1 MRSESVGTSLVI
13 PTFGRVDSLAGCL
26 RSIERV
32 KPGFDEILVVA
43 AGDVDGARQ
52 ALERFA
58 ELPLTLVEH
67 PVRSAATQRNAGIE
81 RATGDFVFFV
91 DDDTEL
97 PPDYVAAA
105 LAGFEAH
112 PRAVGLTGPVQVPP
126 GRPGRRGPVWVE
138 ASDLLLGARP
148 VFRSRVLRS
157 GFAGMAVR
165 PLRRTPQAVE
175 YLQGENAVYR
185 RRVFDEGF
193 RFEPHF
199 VRWSF
204 GEDLMLS
211 YQVHKRYGPG
221 SLRWV
226 PALTLTHHHD
236 DTRSIDY
243 PASIRMRVV
252 YRFIFWRREV
262 YGGSWFNLFR
272 YLCGQAAFM
281 LREVALRL
289 PGRRRRAF
297 RIVWASWRFLLAHWD
312 DIAEHRIDYNHFVLH
327 GEAPPDVPRG
337 KA

>member
-1 MRSESVGTSLVI
+1 MATSLVI
-13 PTFGRVDSLAGCL
+13 PTFGRADSLARCL

-32 KPGFDEILVVA
+32 APGFDEIFIVA
-43 AGDVDGARQ
+43 AGDVASVRR
-52 ALERFA
+52 ALERFGQ
-58 ELPLTLVEH
+58 LPLKVLEH

-81 RATGDFVFFV
+81 RATGDLVFFV

-105 LAGFEAH
+105 LAGFDAH

-138 ASDLLLGARP
+138 ASDLLLGART

-165 PLRRTPQAVE
+165 PLRRAPQTVE
-175 YLQGENAVYR
+175 HLHGENAVYR
-185 RRVFDEGF
+185 RRVFDDGF
-193 RFEPHF
+193 RFESHF

-211 YQVHKRYGPG
+211 YQVRKRYGAG
-221 SLRWV
+221 SLWWV

-236 DTRSIDY
+236 DTRSVDY
-243 PASIRMRVV
+243 PTSVRMRVI

-262 YGGSWFNLFR
+262 YGASWLNLFR
-272 YLCGQAAFM
+272 YVCGQAAFL

-289 PGRRRRAF
+289 PGRRRRAI
-297 RIVWASWRFLLAHWD
+297 RMVWASWRFLLTHRD
-312 DIAEHRIDYNHFVLH
+312 DIAEHRIDYNHFILH
-327 GEAPPDVPRG
+327 GEAPPESR
-337 KA
+337 